1 MVHSFS
7 YIGVPDRFKI
17 IIVTADGE
25 TIVSENIVKRKA
37 FNSRVYFDYNTK
49 KNCGKIQLFLHIL
62 SNFLLPTYDFIN

>member
-49 KNCGKIQLFLHIL
+49 KLWEDSIVLAYIKQ
-62 SNFLLPTYDFIN
+62 FLLLTLRLY